1 MIRKYRKTLIFT
13 SLLTLF
19 PILVGLILRDQLP
32 EVMATHWGFDGQA
45 DGWTS
50 TATAIFVMPLIMLA
64 FHWLCVWI
72 TSVLDKSNRD
82 KNEKIQRL
90 VFWII
95 PVLANFCCG
104 MLYAIALGKDFAPMA
119 PVALIGILFILLGN
133 YMPKTRMNATIGI
146 KIPSTYSSEE
156 NWNAT
161 HRFAGRVW
169 VIGGIALLF
178 SMALPTA
185 WAVAVMLL
193 SIFVLVLLPLAYSYR
208 YYRMQ
213 KARGDELNTTPFGY
227 QKGSKIAKIVGPLIL
242 VGVAVLMFTG
252 SIDVSYQED
261 CFTVKGTYHGGMTV
275 FYDVVDDLEY
285 REGDVPGIRTWGFG
299 SARLLMGTFT
309 NEEFGNYTRYTYTN
323 PDACVVVTSGDN
335 VLVISGKTAA
345 ETKAIYDNLSVLT
358 GNN

>member
-19 PILVGLILRDQLP
+19 PILVGLVLRDRLP
-32 EVMATHWGFDGQA
+32 EVMATHWGIDGQA
-45 DGWTS
+45 DGWASTS
-50 TATAIFVMPLIMLA
+50 TAIFVMPLILLA

-161 HRFAGRVW
+161 HRFAGKVW
-169 VIGGIALLF
+169 VIGGIAMLF
-178 SMALPTA
+178 SMVLPTA
-185 WAVAVMLL
+185 WAVTVMLL
-193 SIFVLVLLPLAYSYR
+193 SIAVLVILPVAYSIR

-213 KARGDELNTTPFGY
+213 KARGDVLNPMPPVFP
-227 QKGSKIAKIVGPLIL
+227 KGSKLSAVIL
-242 VGVAVLMFTG
+242 VLVLAGVLVVMFTG

-261 CFTVKGTYHGGMTV
+261 YFTVKGTYHGGMTV
-275 FYDVVDDLEY
+275 FYNVVDSVEY
-285 REGDVPGIRTWGFG
+285 REGNVPGIRTWGFG
-299 SARLLMGTFT
+299 SGRLLMGTFE
-309 NEEFGNYTRYTYTN
+309 NEEFGYYTRYTYTN
-323 PDACVVVTSGDN
+323 PDACVVVTSGDSTL
-335 VLVISGKTAA
+335 VLSGKNAE
-345 ETKAIYDNLSVLT
+345 ETKAIYDNLLLLIAP
-358 GNN
+358 